1 MKLFKTFFGGLTF
14 FVIGFFFIGCKKTSD
29 YKTLSVHDYWPL
41 ESGRYITYQLDSLVY
56 IPFSTRDTTISYQ
69 VKYEVDSLIADNI
82 GRPAYRIYRYIRR
95 NSSQSWLSDAT
106 FMTIPTNLQI
116 EFVENNLRFIKL
128 QQPINEG
135 ISWKGNTYIDT
146 YSANS
151 SLKYLDNWD
160 YFYSHINE
168 NCWIQNFQYEN
179 VITVN
184 QRDEVIGNP
193 DDPNSYSEINF
204 GEEKY
209 AKGIGL
215 IYKKFTH
222 REYQPGNGG
231 YIADGSYGVT
241 LSIIDHN

>member
-1 MKLFKTFFGGLTF
+1 MNLNKILWGGLVFFG
-14 FVIGFFFIGCKKTSD
+14 IGFVFTGCKKTTD
-29 YKTLSVHDYWPL
+29 YKTASIHDYFPL
-41 ESGRYITYQLDSLVY
+41 VIGKYITYQLDSLVY
-56 IPFSTRDTTISYQ
+56 IPFSTRDTIISYQ
-69 VKYEVDSLIADNI
+69 VKYQVDSLITDNI
-82 GRPAYRIYRYIRR
+82 GRPAYRIYRLIRK
-95 NSSQSWLSDAT
+95 NSSQSWLPDAT
-106 FMTIPTNLQI
+106 FMAIPTTLQI

-128 QQPINEG
+128 QQPINEL
-135 ISWKGNTYIDT
+135 ISWKGNSYIDT

-151 SLKYLDNWD
+151 TLKYLDNWN

-168 NCWIQNFQYEN
+168 NSWIQNFEYEN

-184 QRDEVIGNP
+184 QRDETIGNP
-193 DDPNSYSEINF
+193 DNPNSYSEINF

-241 LSIIDHN
+241 LQIIDHN